1 MKFTEKQ
8 FKDFMKISN
17 NPCTTFRQKAEEI
30 LGKNTTYQEEIDFKE
45 AVNKWYEKKVNTN
58 L

>member
-1 MKFTEKQ
+1 MRFTEKQ

-30 LGKNTTYQEEIDFKE
+30 LGKNVTYKEEVDFKE
-45 AVNKWYEKKVNTN
+45 AVNRWYEKKV
-58 L
+58 